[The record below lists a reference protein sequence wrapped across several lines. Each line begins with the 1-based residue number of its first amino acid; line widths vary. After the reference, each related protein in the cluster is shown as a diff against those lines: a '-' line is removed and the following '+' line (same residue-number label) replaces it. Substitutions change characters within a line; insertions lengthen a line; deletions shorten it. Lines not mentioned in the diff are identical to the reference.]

1 MPPTPKLR
9 DSGNDLLDRLPA
21 DEFDALQPK
30 LQRTSLTIKQVVHQS
45 GVDLTHVYFPTTSLI
60 SLLTVLR
67 EDDPV
72 EAATVGREGFVG
84 LAASLGITTSPY
96 RAICQMTGDS
106 LRLPVPIFL
115 EAMKQGPALTRLVH
129 RYTAFS
135 LRTAGQSIAC
145 NSLHTVEARAS
156 RWLLR
161 MHDQAGGDE
170 FDMTQEF
177 LAFMLG
183 VRRQTVTVVAG
194 TLQNAG
200 LIRFHR
206 GVMIIRDRTGLEEA
220 ACECYSTIRGYY
232 EQYIVV

>member
-1 MPPTPKLR
+1 MPPTPRLR

-21 DEFDALQPK
+21 DEFDALEAK

-45 GVDLTHVYFPTTSLI
+45 GVDLAHVYFPTTSLI

-67 EDDPV
+67 DDDPV

-84 LAASLGITTSPY
+84 LAISLGITASPF

-106 LRLPVPIFL
+106 LRLPVRTLL
-115 EAMKQGPALTRLVH
+115 EAMKRGPGLTRLLH
-129 RYTAFS
+129 RYAAFS
-135 LRTAGQSIAC
+135 LRAAGQSIAC
-145 NSLHTVEARAS
+145 NSLHTVEARAC
-156 RWLLR
+156 RWLLK
-161 MHDQAGGDE
+161 MHDQAAGDE
-170 FDMTQEF
+170 FAMTQEF

-200 LIRFHR
+200 LIRFRR
-206 GVMIIRDRTGLEEA
+206 GVMVIKDRPRLEEA
-220 ACECYSTIRGYY
+220 ACECYATIRDYY
-232 EQYIVV
+232 ERYVVV

>member
-1 MPPTPKLR
+1 MPPMPALR

-45 GVDLTHVYFPTTSLI
+45 GADLAHVYFPTTSLI
-60 SLLTVLR
+60 SLLTVLKD
-67 EDDPV
+67 DDPV

-84 LAASLGITTSPY
+84 LAVSLGITACPY
-96 RAICQMTGDS
+96 RAICQMKGES
-106 LRLPVPIFL
+106 LRLPVRTFL
-115 EAMKQGPALTRLVH
+115 EAMKHGPRLTRLIQ

-135 LRTAGQSIAC
+135 LRAAGQSIAC

-156 RWLLR
+156 RWLLK

-170 FDMTQEF
+170 FAMTQEF

-200 LIRFHR
+200 LIRFRR
-206 GVMIIRDRTGLEEA
+206 GIIVIRDRPRLEEA
-220 ACECYSTIRGYY
+220 ACECYATIRDYY

>member
-1 MPPTPKLR
+1 MAPMPKLR
-9 DSGNDLLDRLPA
+9 DSGNGLLDRLPA

-30 LQRTSLTIKQVVHQS
+30 LQRTRLTIKQVVHQS
-45 GVDLTHVYFPTTSLI
+45 GANLGHIYFPTTSLI
-60 SLLTVLR
+60 SLLTVLQ

-84 LAASLGITTSPY
+84 LAVSLGVTASPY

-106 LRLPVPIFL
+106 LRVPVRIFR
-115 EAMKQGPALTRLVH
+115 EAMNQGPALTRLVH
-129 RYTAFS
+129 RYAAFS
-135 LRTAGQSIAC
+135 LRAAGQSIAC

-156 RWLLR
+156 RWLLK

-170 FDMTQEF
+170 FAMTQEF

-194 TLQNAG
+194 SLQNAG
-200 LIRFHR
+200 LIRFRR
-206 GVMIIRDRTGLEEA
+206 GVIVICDRPRLEEA
-220 ACECYSTIRGYY
+220 ACECYATIRNYY